1 MPSAESAECPT
12 CGSSVPAASRFCP
25 ECGRPLLAAAA
36 ETAAFGGPRRRWWPP
51 DPLLLVVG
59 LIAAGGIILF
69 VGGKWAW
76 GFVVL
81 LLGGLVFL
89 SQREV
94 ERRAARATL
103 AVLRARFSAQR
114 EVFTARSRGQLDVFR
129 ARRELSDLEA
139 ERVRL
144 WTDLGRAV
152 FEEDETGMAASKN
165 ALGDV
170 VERIREKEAEIKT
183 LIEQMDARVRQ
194 VQAGVAPTERLESP
208 PEPARVP
215 EPWPP
220 PDEGDP
226 PAPAQVPE
234 PSPDDPAPEPEH
246 PPTPQEKRG

>member
-1 MPSAESAECPT
+1 MPSAESAKCSN

-25 ECGRPLLAAAA
+25 ECGRPLLAGSAG
-36 ETAAFGGPRRRWWPP
+36 TAAYGVPPRRRWPP
-51 DPLLLVVG
+51 DPLLLLVA
-59 LIAAGGIILF
+59 LIATGGIVLF

-76 GFVVL
+76 GLVVFL
-81 LLGGLVFL
+81 IAGLVFL

-94 ERRAARATL
+94 ERQAARATL

-114 EVFTARSRGQLDVFR
+114 EVFAARSRGQLDVFR

-144 WTDLGRAV
+144 YTELGRAV
-152 FEEDETGMAASKN
+152 FEEDGAGMGAGKQAV
-165 ALGDV
+165 GDV
-170 VERIREKEAEIKT
+170 AGRIQEKEAEIET

-194 VQAGVAPTERLESP
+194 VQAGVAPTENLEP
-208 PEPARVP
+208 PEPARIP

-226 PAPAQVPE
+226 PAPVPVPE
-234 PSPDDPAPEPEH
+234 PSPGDPAPEPEH
-246 PPTPQEKRG
+246 PPTPQERQG